1 MPSPLSALSI
11 PSVTSRPSLSCLQWS
26 GDGQVFFVT
35 KGSVYIFTPNRGIHS
50 VTQLPAEA
58 TDNSHVKWFSTM
70 IDFNPR
76 DVHNWPADSA
86 DWGGLSLG
94 SLDVGLRTI
103 SCSPS
108 NLTANG
114 GCIAA
119 ILSSNMDLTL
129 WHTTKNTIKGEWA
142 KVCDAAFPIAA
153 VDPGQLC
160 DVTPFI
166 TELSSREPHSKVEQV
181 LRSQIA
187 SLLWSPQAEFDISPA
202 PCVDGSLLVTG
213 TRAGTLMFFRFADS
227 ALDHVTTVEVGDQ
240 WITHLAFSPW
250 SPVQAG
256 ESSEISLAYGAAD
269 GSVGLV
275 KITQFLSSSSS
286 AGLFSHDY
294 TIQTRV
300 VICDPAV
307 FQPNG
312 TGITALSWILPN
324 GNMVLVRATPGVISL
339 WSENSSTLGW
349 SGRRSLR
356 LFTQKLSVGSSSFH
370 PVSGLHYVQQEDA
383 LLVSLF
389 DGSVHVIHSVI
400 KEPVLSG
407 ESRSSSDLTTGALSG
422 LLRSTFIRT
431 ESQKITD
438 RDVNRVSGM
447 IPYDDFSVALW
458 VQESAQPSNFDYK
471 YDVLH
476 ESTFVAAQVCD
487 APTPDVFI
495 HKLST
500 ILTSTKA
507 SSGATPLHILRPIFL
522 HLQDLTELQPRV
534 IETLLEKA
542 DRYPPSPSLVAWS
555 GDVGD
560 ELRVKFRRSLK
571 QHLFGCNVLLS
582 LRLRLSVADFCWRHT
597 TDLSQRD
604 ELSGVA
610 QQFLRTISFIILR
623 IICRHLLAVVSCL
636 QEEDIPF
643 LMRIA
648 LQSSLSDAPAD
659 LRSDAEALLNSLA
672 SNIPLFNK
680 ETYGKKCMEEDC
692 PACGLAI
699 YLDGDSE
706 ASCPQGH
713 IWGRCS
719 VTSFILSTPK
729 LRTCAGCNRKAFLP
743 LSCRTGSTPNWLPS
757 SAQSWVVE
765 EFLEAASQC
774 LFCGNN
780 FGSF

>member
-1 MPSPLSALSI
+1 
-11 PSVTSRPSLSCLQWS
+11 R
-26 GDGQVFFVT
+26 
-35 KGSVYIFTPNRGIHS
+35 
-50 VTQLPAEA
+50 
-58 TDNSHVKWFSTM
+58 
-70 IDFNPR
+70 
-76 DVHNWPADSA
+76 
-86 DWGGLSLG
+86 
-94 SLDVGLRTI
+94 
-103 SCSPS
+103 
-108 NLTANG
+108 
-114 GCIAA
+114 
-119 ILSSNMDLTL
+119 
-129 WHTTKNTIKGEWA
+129 
-142 KVCDAAFPIAA
+142 
-153 VDPGQLC
+153 
-160 DVTPFI
+160 
-166 TELSSREPHSKVEQV
+166 
-181 LRSQIA
+181 
-187 SLLWSPQAEFDISPA
+187 
-202 PCVDGSLLVTG
+202 
-213 TRAGTLMFFRFADS
+213 
-227 ALDHVTTVEVGDQ
+227 
-240 WITHLAFSPW
+240 
-250 SPVQAG
+250 
-256 ESSEISLAYGAAD
+256 
-269 GSVGLV
+269 
-275 KITQFLSSSSS
+275 
-286 AGLFSHDY
+286 
-294 TIQTRV
+294 
-300 VICDPAV
+300 
-307 FQPNG
+307 
-312 TGITALSWILPN
+312 
-324 GNMVLVRATPGVISL
+324 
-339 WSENSSTLGW
+339 
-349 SGRRSLR
+349 
-356 LFTQKLSVGSSSFH
+356 KLSVGSSSFH

-476 ESTFVAAQVCD
+476 ESTFVG
-487 APTPDVFI
+487 
-495 HKLST
+495 KRLLSGWELPPR
-500 ILTSTKA
+500 LTRYTYSCPSLA
-507 SSGATPLHILRPIFL
+507 SGATPLHILRPIFL